1 MKGQTMVARQRVIRK
16 GTPQE
21 DRQTDLAAA
30 EEEAAIPANRELIAR
45 ADDSR
50 ETLNAAVAALRQA
63 REDAGLSLADV
74 QERSGITRGN
84 LSRIEN
90 LKGPRP
96 TLATL
101 ERLAEAVGCR
111 IELKVVASPEKP

>member
-1 MKGQTMVARQRVIRK
+1 MVARQRVIRK
-16 GTPQE
+16 GTPKE

-101 ERLAEAVGCR
+101 ERLAKAVGCR
-111 IELKVVASPEKP
+111 IELKVVASEDGE